1 MKIIFICSVSIFQIA
16 KLLKEGYLTGLSGLL
31 NVGPAVEGN
40 NDGRFLPFILLD
52 SPLNLLKKQ
61 NFPIIPMLTG
71 VNKLETKSGI
81 LGKY

>member
-1 MKIIFICSVSIFQIA
+1 MCFISIFQSA
-16 KLLKEGYLTGLSGLL
+16 KLLKEGYLTGLGSLL

-40 NDGRFLPFILLD
+40 NDGRFLPFILVD
-52 SPLNLLKKQ
+52 SPLRLLKKHKL
-61 NFPIIPMLTG
+61 PAIPMLTG